1 MEAAVCRLSSKQ
13 VILTIWQYSKENTY
27 VTVSF
32 NKAVLRQK
40 KVFLFP
46 EIGQVK
52 NFYHSPGRMVEY
64 VSEYIIFNFKK
75 QTYKQKEKKKKK
87 KKKQKETKKEK
98 RIYPE
103 NRLKK

>member
-52 NFYHSPGRMVEY
+52 
-64 VSEYIIFNFKK
+64 
-75 QTYKQKEKKKKK
+75 KKKM
-87 KKKQKETKKEK
+87 QKETKKEK